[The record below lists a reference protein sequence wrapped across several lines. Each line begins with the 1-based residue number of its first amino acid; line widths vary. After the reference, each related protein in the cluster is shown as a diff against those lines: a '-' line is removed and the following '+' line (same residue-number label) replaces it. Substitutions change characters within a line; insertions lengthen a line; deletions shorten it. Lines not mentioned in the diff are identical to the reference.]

1 MYKLIKY
8 TFLLT
13 LLTAHS
19 AMMKAQTVRNLSL
32 DEAIELGIQNS
43 KQLAMANG
51 KVAVMQARVA
61 QIKNM
66 LIPSVNASVNYTRI
80 SDNVEP
86 FKVQFSPAAQPVSL
100 NPQILDQSYNRLGVQ
115 TGLFTGFR
123 AINTLKSTQYLEQ
136 AAQLDA
142 EKDKA
147 DIRLNII
154 NAYYNYFKLIASKQI
169 LEENLQRFDHR
180 LTDTKLFLN
189 QGIALQNDVL
199 KLELHKANLQQNI
212 ADVQGA
218 IDIATFNL
226 ALMLGLATDT
236 KINLNESLNKTS
248 RTIAQTNELII
259 EALQN
264 RYEIKANQYRQQA
277 SKKAIEISK
286 SYYYPVINVGAN
298 YDYNLPNQRVFPQ
311 ENAFKGTWFAGI
323 TASYNLVNLYSAKDL
338 VREQNVNYQQTI
350 SLNAMS
356 EDVVKMD
363 VNANASAYHTAL
375 QKITLANKSIDQAT
389 ENQRIM
395 QTRYTNQIA
404 TLTDL
409 LEADALYSQAQ
420 LNLINAN
427 ADAEI
432 AYAKLQKSIGK

>member
-32 DEAIELGIQNS
+32 DEAIELGLQNS

-86 FKVQFSPAAQPVSL
+86 FKVQFSPTAQPVSL

-115 TGLFTGFR
+115 AGLFTGFR

-338 VREQNVNYQQTI
+338 VREQKVNYQQTI

-356 EDVVKMD
+356 EDAVKMD

>member
-8 TFLLT
+8 TFLLS

-32 DEAIELGIQNS
+32 NQAIELGLQNS
-43 KQLAMANG
+43 KQLAIANG
-51 KVAVMQARVA
+51 KVAVMKSRVA

-86 FKVQFSPAAQPVSL
+86 FKVQFSPTAQPVSL

-115 TGLFTGFR
+115 AGLFTGFR

-147 DIRLNII
+147 DIRLNVI

-212 ADVQGA
+212 VDVQGA

-236 KINLNESLNKTS
+236 KINLNESLRTSS
-248 RTIAQTNELII
+248 RTIAQTDELII

-286 SYYYPVINVGAN
+286 SYYYPVINAGAN

-338 VREQNVNYQQTI
+338 VREQKVNYQQTMC
-350 SLNAMS
+350 LNAMS
-356 EDVVKMD
+356 EDAVKMD

-409 LEADALYSQAQ
+409 LEADALFSQAQ

>member
-86 FKVQFSPAAQPVSL
+86 FKVQFSPTAQPVSL

-363 VNANASAYHTAL
+363 VNANASAYHTAV

>member
-8 TFLLT
+8 TFLLSF
-13 LLTAHS
+13 LTAHS

-32 DEAIELGIQNS
+32 DEAIELGLQNS

-86 FKVQFSPAAQPVSL
+86 FMVQFSPTAQPVSL
-100 NPQILDQSYNRLGVQ
+100 NPQILDQSYNLLGMQ
-115 TGLFTGFR
+115 AGLFTGFR

-154 NAYYNYFKLIASKQI
+154 HAYYNYFKLIASKQI

-212 ADVQGA
+212 VDVQGA

-338 VREQNVNYQQTI
+338 VREQKVNYQQTI

-363 VNANASAYHTAL
+363 VNANASAYHTAV

>member
-8 TFLLT
+8 TFLLS

-32 DEAIELGIQNS
+32 NQAIELGLQNS
-43 KQLAMANG
+43 KQLAIANG
-51 KVAVMQARVA
+51 KVAVMKSRVA

-86 FKVQFSPAAQPVSL
+86 FKVQFSPTAQPVSL

-115 TGLFTGFR
+115 AGLFTGFR

-147 DIRLNII
+147 DIRLNVI

-199 KLELHKANLQQNI
+199 KLELHKTNLQQNI

-236 KINLNESLNKTS
+236 KINLNESLRTSS
-248 RTIAQTNELII
+248 RTIAQTDELII

-286 SYYYPVINVGAN
+286 SYYYPVINAGAN

-338 VREQNVNYQQTI
+338 VREQKVNYQQTM

-356 EDVVKMD
+356 EDAVKMD

-409 LEADALYSQAQ
+409 LEADALFSQAQ

>member
-1 MYKLIKY
+1 
-8 TFLLT
+8 
-13 LLTAHS
+13 
-19 AMMKAQTVRNLSL
+19 MKAQTVRNLSL
-32 DEAIELGIQNS
+32 NQAIELGLQNS
-43 KQLAMANG
+43 KQLAIANG
-51 KVAVMQARVA
+51 KVAVMKSRVA

-86 FKVQFSPAAQPVSL
+86 FKVQFSPTAQPVSL

-115 TGLFTGFR
+115 AGLFTGFR

-136 AAQLDA
+136 AVQLDA
-142 EKDKA
+142 ENDKA
-147 DIRLNII
+147 DIRLNVI

-212 ADVQGA
+212 VDVQGA

-236 KINLNESLNKTS
+236 KINLNESLRTSS
-248 RTIAQTNELII
+248 RTIAQTDELII

-277 SKKAIEISK
+277 SKKEIEISK
-286 SYYYPVINVGAN
+286 SYYYPVINAGAN

-338 VREQNVNYQQTI
+338 VREQKVNYQQTM

-356 EDVVKMD
+356 EDAVKMD

-409 LEADALYSQAQ
+409 LEADALFSQAQ

>member
-115 TGLFTGFR
+115 AGLFTGFR

-363 VNANASAYHTAL
+363 VNANASAYHTAV

>member
-8 TFLLT
+8 TFLLS

-32 DEAIELGIQNS
+32 DQAIELGLQNS

-86 FKVQFSPAAQPVSL
+86 FKVQFSPTAQPVSL
-100 NPQILDQSYNRLGVQ
+100 NPQILDQSYNRLGMQ
-115 TGLFTGFR
+115 AGLFTGFR

-286 SYYYPVINVGAN
+286 SYYYPAINVGAN

-338 VREQNVNYQQTI
+338 VREQKVNYQQTI

>member
-8 TFLLT
+8 TFLLS
-13 LLTAHS
+13 LLTAHC
-19 AMMKAQTVRNLSL
+19 AMMKAQAVTNLSL
-32 DEAIELGIQNS
+32 DEAIELGLQNS

-51 KVAVMQARVA
+51 KVAVMRARVA

-86 FKVQFSPAAQPVSL
+86 FKVQFSPTAQPVAL

-115 TGLFTGFR
+115 AGLFTGFR

-154 NAYYNYFKLIASKQI
+154 NAYYNYFKLIASKQV

-226 ALMLGLATDT
+226 DLMLGLATDT
-236 KINLNESLNKTS
+236 KINLNESLRTSS
-248 RTIAQTNELII
+248 RTIAQTDELII

-286 SYYYPVINVGAN
+286 SYYYPVINAGAN

-338 VREQNVNYQQTI
+338 VREQKVNYQQTM

-356 EDVVKMD
+356 EDAVKMD

-409 LEADALYSQAQ
+409 LEADALFSQAQ

>member
-8 TFLLT
+8 TFLLS
-13 LLTAHS
+13 LLNAHS

-32 DEAIELGIQNS
+32 NQAIELGLQNS
-43 KQLAMANG
+43 KQLAIANG
-51 KVAVMQARVA
+51 KVAVMKSRVA

-86 FKVQFSPAAQPVSL
+86 FKVQFSPTAQPVSL

-115 TGLFTGFR
+115 AGLFTGFR

-147 DIRLNII
+147 DIRLNVI

-212 ADVQGA
+212 VDVQGA

-236 KINLNESLNKTS
+236 KINLNESLRTSS
-248 RTIAQTNELII
+248 RTIAQTDELII

-277 SKKAIEISK
+277 SKKEIEISK
-286 SYYYPVINVGAN
+286 SYYYPVINAGAN
-298 YDYNLPNQRVFPQ
+298 YEYNLPNQRVFPQ

-338 VREQNVNYQQTI
+338 VREQKVNYQQTM

-356 EDVVKMD
+356 EDAVKMD

-409 LEADALYSQAQ
+409 LEADALFSQAQ

>member
-1 MYKLIKY
+1 MHKLIKY
-8 TFLLT
+8 PILLS
-13 LLTAHS
+13 LLIANST
-19 AMMKAQTVRNLSL
+19 MMKAQTMKNLSL
-32 DEAIELGIQNS
+32 DEAIELGMQHS
-43 KQLAMANG
+43 KQLAIANS

-66 LIPSVNASVNYTRI
+66 LIPSVNASINYTRI

-86 FKVQFSPAAQPVSL
+86 FKVQFSPTAQPISL

-115 TGLFTGFR
+115 SGLFSGFR
-123 AINTLKSTQYLEQ
+123 AINTLKSTQYLEK
-136 AAQLDA
+136 ASQLDA

-147 DIRLNII
+147 EIRLNII

-180 LTDTKLFLN
+180 LTDTKLLFN

-199 KLELHKANLQQNI
+199 KLELNKASLQQNI

-218 IDIATFNL
+218 IDIAAFNL
-226 ALMLGLATDT
+226 DLMLGLPTET
-236 KINLNESLNKTS
+236 NIKLNETLNKPTH
-248 RTIAQTNELII
+248 TIAQTDDLII

-264 RYEIKANQYRQQA
+264 RLEIKANQYRQQA
-277 SKKAIEISK
+277 SKKAVAISK
-286 SYYYPVINVGAN
+286 SMYYPVINVGAN

-338 VREQNVNYQQTI
+338 VREQKANYQQTI
-350 SLNAMS
+350 SLNALS
-356 EDVVKMD
+356 EDAIKMD

-375 QKITLANKSIDQAT
+375 QKISLANKSIDQAT

-395 QTRYTNQIA
+395 QTRYANQIA

-409 LEADALYSQAQ
+409 LEADALFSQAQ

>member
-8 TFLLT
+8 TFLLS

-32 DEAIELGIQNS
+32 DEAIELGLQNS

-51 KVAVMQARVA
+51 KVALMQARVA

-86 FKVQFSPAAQPVSL
+86 FKVQFSPTAQPVSL

-115 TGLFTGFR
+115 AGLFTGFR

-154 NAYYNYFKLIASKQI
+154 HAYYNYFKLIASKQI

-189 QGIALQNDVL
+189 QGIELQNDVL
-199 KLELHKANLQQNI
+199 KLELH
-212 ADVQGA
+212 
-218 IDIATFNL
+218 
-226 ALMLGLATDT
+226 
-236 KINLNESLNKTS
+236 LNESLNKTS

-363 VNANASAYHTAL
+363 VNANASAYHTAV

>member
-8 TFLLT
+8 TFLLS

-32 DEAIELGIQNS
+32 NQAIELGLQNS
-43 KQLAMANG
+43 KQLAIANG
-51 KVAVMQARVA
+51 KVAVMKSRVA

-86 FKVQFSPAAQPVSL
+86 FKVQFSPTAQPVSL

-115 TGLFTGFR
+115 AGLFTGFR

-136 AAQLDA
+136 AVQLDA
-142 EKDKA
+142 ENDKA
-147 DIRLNII
+147 DIRLNVI

-189 QGIALQNDVL
+189 QGIAQQNDVL

-212 ADVQGA
+212 VDVQGA

-236 KINLNESLNKTS
+236 KINLNESLRTSS
-248 RTIAQTNELII
+248 RTIAQTDELII

-286 SYYYPVINVGAN
+286 SYYYPVINAGAN

-338 VREQNVNYQQTI
+338 VREQKVNYQQTM

-356 EDVVKMD
+356 EDAVKMD

-409 LEADALYSQAQ
+409 LEADALFSQAQ

>member
-115 TGLFTGFR
+115 AGLFTGFR

-154 NAYYNYFKLIASKQI
+154 YAYYNYFKLIASKQI

-363 VNANASAYHTAL
+363 VNANASAYHTAV

>member
-8 TFLLT
+8 TFLLS

-32 DEAIELGIQNS
+32 NQAIELGLQNS
-43 KQLAMANG
+43 KQLAIANG
-51 KVAVMQARVA
+51 KVAVMKSRVA

-86 FKVQFSPAAQPVSL
+86 FKVQFSPTAQPVSL

-115 TGLFTGFR
+115 AGLFTGFR

-147 DIRLNII
+147 DIRLNVI

-212 ADVQGA
+212 VDVQGA

-236 KINLNESLNKTS
+236 KINLNESLRTSS
-248 RTIAQTNELII
+248 RTIAQTDELII

-286 SYYYPVINVGAN
+286 SYYYPVINAGAN

-338 VREQNVNYQQTI
+338 VREQKVNYQQTM

-356 EDVVKMD
+356 EDAVKMD

-409 LEADALYSQAQ
+409 LEADALFSQAQ

>member
-8 TFLLT
+8 TFLLSF
-13 LLTAHS
+13 LTAHS

-32 DEAIELGIQNS
+32 DEAIELGLQNS

-86 FKVQFSPAAQPVSL
+86 FKVQFSPTAQPVSL

-115 TGLFTGFR
+115 AGLFTGFR

-212 ADVQGA
+212 VDVQGA

-286 SYYYPVINVGAN
+286 SYYYPVINVCAN

-311 ENAFKGTWFAGI
+311 ENALKGTWFAGI

-356 EDVVKMD
+356 EDAVKMD
-363 VNANASAYHTAL
+363 VNANASAYHTAV

>member
-8 TFLLT
+8 SFLLS
-13 LLTAHS
+13 LLTAHC
-19 AMMKAQTVRNLSL
+19 AMMKAQAVTNLSL
-32 DEAIELGIQNS
+32 DEAIELGLQNS

-86 FKVQFSPAAQPVSL
+86 FKVQFSPTAQPVSL

-115 TGLFTGFR
+115 AGLFTGFR

-154 NAYYNYFKLIASKQI
+154 HAYYNYFKLIASKQI

-180 LTDTKLFLN
+180 LTDTKLFFN

-338 VREQNVNYQQTI
+338 VREQKVNYQQTI

-356 EDVVKMD
+356 EDAVKMD
-363 VNANASAYHTAL
+363 VNANASAYHTAV

>member
-8 TFLLT
+8 TFLLS

-32 DEAIELGIQNS
+32 NQAIELGLQNS
-43 KQLAMANG
+43 KQLAIANG
-51 KVAVMQARVA
+51 KVAVMKSRVA

-86 FKVQFSPAAQPVSL
+86 FKVQFSPTAQPVSL

-115 TGLFTGFR
+115 AGLFTGFR

-147 DIRLNII
+147 DIRLNVI

-199 KLELHKANLQQNI
+199 KLELHKTNLQQNI

-236 KINLNESLNKTS
+236 KINLNESLRTSS
-248 RTIAQTNELII
+248 RTIAQTDELII

-286 SYYYPVINVGAN
+286 SYYYPVINAGAN

-338 VREQNVNYQQTI
+338 VREQKVNYQQTMC
-350 SLNAMS
+350 LNAMS
-356 EDVVKMD
+356 EDAVKMD

-409 LEADALYSQAQ
+409 LEADALFSQAQ